1 MGVGNDS
8 ISALFC
14 DAVLVGL
21 LLSQMGVRNDLI
33 SVFLCSFGMLMCPF
47 FSIVCSVPY
56 GHFNCFKRVHYLDIV
71 LTMFC
76 SDAHH
81 R

>member
-33 SVFLCSFGMLMCPF
+33 SVFFMQFWHADVPF
-47 FSIVCSVPY
+47 F
-56 GHFNCFKRVHYLDIV
+56 FNCLQCTIWSFQLFQESTLFRHCTNNV
-71 LTMFC
+71 LF
-76 SDAHH
+76 
-81 R
+81 

>member
-47 FSIVCSVPY
+47 F
-56 GHFNCFKRVHYLDIV
+56 FNCLQCTIWSFQLFQESTLFRHCTNNV
-71 LTMFC
+71 LF
-76 SDAHH
+76 
-81 R
+81 